1 MSKPS
6 LAGWWQCSA
15 CHSLNNP
22 QLSDGKCVTCNH
34 ARCRECFGRGSPYSV
49 QKVEPKKVP
58 DAVNLR
64 RSLLRRLFRE
74 PRGRQK
80 DEVNNDGVAD
90 KHEIYHPPSL
100 SSNQVQTISHVSVQ
114 AEFPSTIPQE
124 VEAGMPVLHSE
135 FSPTLSPDGLQLD
148 GKAGISHSGGGYYP
162 NRSSEPRSARVG
174 AGSQIAIFILED
186 ERLGSILSEAYKQI
200 DEVAFLRDLT
210 KDLTTYANDL
220 SLEGLDE
227 RKGRAGTFIRSQS
240 NVIAREIYARID
252 NMSSLAFEVLRKRK
266 SDREKSPEDF
276 SFHNP
281 RNDFQIESA
290 EAAYKEPVKEAPSDG
305 LLDDYGVFE
314 RSILSGPAFEDMIQR
329 RQKVNPVQ
337 DEPDPGRRPDQ
348 TPRPRPTAVVG
359 KSLSP
364 WGIVKRACCELIEPS
379 VPLGARRV
387 RWMCCCGDFLWDD
400 YSVDVARDIEQLQ
413 KGLDR
418 SFRGWSHGS
427 CDCRESGFAFGVL
440 GFARQAFDYV
450 QRFWQ
455 KAVPTNSRGVDL
467 EDQPRTNSSDQDE
480 QCQSMLLTSV
490 TRGSGFPTLVQR
502 SSASIRSDRDYF
514 SMLKNIYEPKKWSTR
529 WWLGVH
535 TVVGIRY
542 VRVSNTAQVLKTLM

>member
-1 MSKPS
+1 MSPPS
-6 LAGWWQCSA
+6 LAGWWHCSECGA
-15 CHSLNNP
+15 VNNP
-22 QLSDGKCVTCNH
+22 QLSNGRCVTCNH
-34 ARCRECFGRGSPYSV
+34 ARCRRCFDEGLSRSV
-49 QKVEPKKVP
+49 QKVEPKNVLDTVSP
-58 DAVNLR
+58 R
-64 RSLLRRLFRE
+64 RSRLHRE

-80 DEVNNDGVAD
+80 DEVINDGVAD
-90 KHEIYHPPSL
+90 RHEIVHPPSL
-100 SSNQVQTISHVSVQ
+100 SSNQVQTIGHVFVQ
-114 AEFPSTIPQE
+114 AEE

-135 FSPTLSPDGLQLD
+135 FSPKLSPDGLQLD
-148 GKAGISHSGGGYYP
+148 SRAETSQSSGGYYP
-162 NRSSEPRSARVG
+162 NYSSESQSAYVD

-186 ERLGSILSEAYKQI
+186 ERLGSLLSEAYKQM

-210 KDLTTYANDL
+210 EDLTTYANDL

-227 RKGRAGTFIRSQS
+227 RKGQAGTFIRSQS

-266 SDREKSPEDF
+266 NDREKSPEDF
-276 SFHNP
+276 SFHNT

-305 LLDDYGVFE
+305 LLDDHGVFE

-348 TPRPRPTAVVG
+348 TPQPRPTAVVG
-359 KSLSP
+359 RKLSP
-364 WGIVKRACCELIEPS
+364 WGIVKRACCKLIEPS

-400 YSVDVARDIEQLQ
+400 YSVDVAHNIEQLRRE
-413 KGLDR
+413 LDR
-418 SFRGWSHGS
+418 FFRGQPHGS
-427 CDCRESGFAFGVL
+427 CDCRGSGFAFGVL

-490 TRGSGFPTLVQR
+490 THGSGFPILVQR
-502 SSASIRSDRDYF
+502 SPASIRSDRDYF
-514 SMLKNIYEPKKWSTR
+514 SMLKNIYEPKKWSAR

-542 VRVSNTAQVLKTLM
+542 VRVSNTA